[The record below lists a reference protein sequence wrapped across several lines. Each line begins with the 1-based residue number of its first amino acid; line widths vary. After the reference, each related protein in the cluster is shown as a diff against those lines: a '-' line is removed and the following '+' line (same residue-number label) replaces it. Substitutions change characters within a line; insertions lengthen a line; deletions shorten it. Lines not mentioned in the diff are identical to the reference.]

1 MIRDRF
7 ALAVTGLSAAGLTTM
22 AALAM
27 SEPVRR
33 SIDITVLWLAGAL
46 TLVVAGAWVF
56 VPRLPKWIVAG
67 WGLIL
72 VATGIGV
79 IIAAPVPAGAG
90 QFPWA
95 LAGLVVFG
103 LVIIVTAAI
112 HSGSGAA
119 GH

>member
-7 ALAVTGLSAAGLTTM
+7 ALAASGFSAAGLATI

-27 SEPVRR
+27 NEAVRR
-33 SIDITVLWLAGAL
+33 QIDVTVLWLAAAL
-46 TLVVAGAWVF
+46 TLGMTLTWVF

-72 VATGIGV
+72 IALGIGEV
-79 IIAAPVPAGAG
+79 IAAPVPPGAG

-95 LAGLVVFG
+95 LLGLVVFG
-103 LVIIVTAAI
+103 IVTIVTAVV
-112 HSGSGAA
+112 HSSEHRGL
-119 GH
+119 